1 MAETIITQA
10 EYEQVLALAERAN
23 RNAAQYKMERDEAFA
38 DIGIALKFFVDL
50 GNMLEIEKNRDKTG
64 KINTTAIVMKL
75 GMIALN
81 PEKKLAQLTQYLP
94 HATRLSDKYKHLLQ
108 PEKTAITPHTEV

>member
-1 MAETIITQA
+1 MVTQE
-10 EYEQVLALAERAN
+10 EYDQIVAIAERAN
-23 RNAAQYKMERDEAFA
+23 KKAAEYKKERDEALQ
-38 DIGIALKFFVDL
+38 DIGIALNFFKDL

-108 PEKTAITPHTEV
+108 PNQQAITPHQEV